1 MQMKQIYKIY
11 LRRESNV
18 TLLNMLTKVKR
29 TMDEQSENF
38 NNKKKKYKVPNKN
51 NGTKGHNKY

>member
-1 MQMKQIYKIY
+1 
-11 LRRESNV
+11 
-18 TLLNMLTKVKR
+18 MLTKVKR